1 VTQYQATNQP
11 LQTKPKK
18 RVKLRVERNTDRK
31 VHLSRRVLMS
41 KWKIISKEDSQSIDQ
56 NRPQPRLMN
65 RSLRKLLRATDRGA
79 RVVEDSK
86 WSIRRR
92 ENHRKPRG
100 NKRQVKVKESLE
112 TIKGVK
118 LKDIRANLDAM
129 TEKMMRKRK
138 ILRNQSLPQPIR
150 SMLLVTGDAQKRTRF
165 M

>member
-1 VTQYQATNQP
+1 MQLRKRQRPRGAEASSNSSTERKRRLLLQIVRQYQATNQP

-18 RVKLRVERNTDRK
+18 RVKLRVERNTGRK
-31 VHLSRRVLMS
+31 GHLSRRVLTS

-56 NRPQPRLMN
+56 NRLQPRLMN

-100 NKRQVKVKESLE
+100 NNRRQVKVKESLE
-112 TIKGVK
+112 TIKGGK
-118 LKDIRANLDAM
+118 
-129 TEKMMRKRK
+129 
-138 ILRNQSLPQPIR
+138 
-150 SMLLVTGDAQKRTRF
+150 
-165 M
+165 